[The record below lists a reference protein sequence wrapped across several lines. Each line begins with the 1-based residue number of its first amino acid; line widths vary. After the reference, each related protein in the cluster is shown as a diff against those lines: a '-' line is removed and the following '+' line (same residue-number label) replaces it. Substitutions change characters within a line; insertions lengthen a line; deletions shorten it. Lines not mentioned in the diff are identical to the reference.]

1 MREQEMTE
9 DTKTSPLSEAWAFIT
24 SIGDIIRAPGGAVAM
39 NNNGHG
45 AYADARK
52 TLSL

>member
-1 MREQEMTE
+1 MTE
-9 DTKTSPLSEAWAFIT
+9 STQTSPVSEARAFIA
-24 SIGDIIRAPGGAVAM
+24 SIGGAIRPNVGAVAV
-39 NNNGHG
+39 NCNGRG